1 MFANNTFHAHW
12 VINVNQRHLTMQMM
26 VQVHAS
32 KQHAFVFFWGEMYSL
47 LAGLILL
54 SSDQKD
60 QWSENPHGKKLHE
73 ILWNAKL
80 FHKQLIDLNESNPL
94 FILYHCPVPKKKFKR
109 HRSLLK

>member
-1 MFANNTFHAHW
+1 ME
-12 VINVNQRHLTMQMM
+12 MM

-60 QWSENPHGKKLHE
+60 Q
-73 ILWNAKL
+73 
-80 FHKQLIDLNESNPL
+80 
-94 FILYHCPVPKKKFKR
+94 
-109 HRSLLK
+109 